1 MTDVSQTG
9 GQLLDQAAEVLHN
22 TRALIDKAL
31 STLKANTVED
41 GRLSNA
47 RLDEYQLVSYELSL
61 CWAECCAAG
70 FMLDHASSCQDDFT
84 SRLCALFCAEAV
96 TASCGRLR
104 ARLAD
109 FELED
114 ADIAAALNSG
124 SAASFLASQ
133 LSAANIAAIGQEVLE
148 RGANLGPDALEVDP
162 PFGDE

>member
-84 SRLCALFCAEAV
+84 SRLCALFCAEQPPN
-96 TASCGRLR
+96 TTP
-104 ARLAD
+104 
-109 FELED
+109 
-114 ADIAAALNSG
+114 IATIRTITNNFLSMAIKMPPLLNS
-124 SAASFLASQ
+124 L
-133 LSAANIAAIGQEVLE
+133 II
-148 RGANLGPDALEVDP
+148 
-162 PFGDE
+162 